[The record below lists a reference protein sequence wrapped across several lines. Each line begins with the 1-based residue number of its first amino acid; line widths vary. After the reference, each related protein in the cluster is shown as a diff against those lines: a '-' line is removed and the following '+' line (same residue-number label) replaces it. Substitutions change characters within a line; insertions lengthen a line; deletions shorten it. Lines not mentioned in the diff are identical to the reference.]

1 MKIAGTMAGATGM
14 SPMEEFKTKISR
26 EKAAAYGSETVEI
39 IRQGKCTTPSGQAVS
54 IADDLERSVRGT
66 VSYPPDATV
75 PESASGS
82 NKTNIEIKN
91 ETTLSAA
98 THLLVSGYKP
108 VVLNF
113 ASATHPGGGF
123 LSGALAQEEYL
134 ARSSGLFA
142 CLENNPMYGF
152 HRARRDSIYTDY
164 VIYSPDVPVFRSDDG
179 SLLENP
185 YVISIITSPAV
196 NAKYVQTERRAEI
209 LTAMWSRILRVLS
222 VGRLHSHDSIV
233 LGAWGCGAFGN
244 DPTEIAKLFR
254 RALEENFKG
263 AYERVVFA
271 IVDWS
276 PEQRF
281 IGPFH
286 NIFETDAEQS

>member
-1 MKIAGTMAGATGM
+1 MSAIQVKNNSAENLKIAGTMAGATGM

-142 CLENNPMYGF
+142 CLENNPMYCF
-152 HRARRDSIYTDY
+152 HRARRDSIYTLYRLCDLLAGCSGISLGRWKFTGKSLCHLDHH
-164 VIYSPDVPVFRSDDG
+164 VTGCQCQVRPDR
-179 SLLENP
+179 
-185 YVISIITSPAV
+185 
-196 NAKYVQTERRAEI
+196 
-209 LTAMWSRILRVLS
+209 
-222 VGRLHSHDSIV
+222 
-233 LGAWGCGAFGN
+233 
-244 DPTEIAKLFR
+244 
-254 RALEENFKG
+254 
-263 AYERVVFA
+263 
-271 IVDWS
+271 
-276 PEQRF
+276 
-281 IGPFH
+281 
-286 NIFETDAEQS
+286 ETG